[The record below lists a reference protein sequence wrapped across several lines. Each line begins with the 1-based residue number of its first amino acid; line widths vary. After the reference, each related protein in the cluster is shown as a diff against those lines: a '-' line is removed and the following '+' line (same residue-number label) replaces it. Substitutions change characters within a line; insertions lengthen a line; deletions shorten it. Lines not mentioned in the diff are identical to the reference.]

1 MHLYEPLQYW
11 DQKLFVII
19 NQDWASLHLDNIMHV
34 LSSKYTFIFYYIAA
48 ITWFIIRYKK
58 KFYIPLI
65 TALLA
70 FALADGIS
78 SKICKPYF
86 ERLRPSFETE
96 LNPRLPD
103 GPPGGKFG
111 FVSSHSANSF
121 AVYPLLLFLSF
132 TAGSRGKY
140 IMNKTTYYKWFGL
153 ILLVATAIAY
163 SRVYLG
169 VHYPGDVIG
178 GAILGFFIGG
188 SLKYVYQKFVWNKWI
203 VSDTI

>member
-1 MHLYEPLQYW
+1 MNLLEFLQYL
-11 DQKLFVII
+11 DEKLFKLI
-19 NQDWASLHLDNIMHV
+19 NQDWATVHLDGLMHI
-34 LSSKYTFIFYYIAA
+34 LSSKYTFIFYYVAA
-48 ITWFIIRYKK
+48 IIWFIVRYKK
-58 KFYIPLI
+58 KFYIPLF

-70 FALADGIS
+70 FALADSIS

-86 ERLRPSFETE
+86 ERLRPAFESE
-96 LNPRLPD
+96 LNTRLPD

-140 IMNKTTYYKWFGL
+140 IINKTTYYSWFGFVL
-153 ILLVATAIAY
+153 FVSASIAY

-169 VHYPGDVIG
+169 VHYLGDVLG
-178 GAILGFFIGG
+178 GAILGYIIGI
-188 SLKYVYQKFVWNKWI
+188 SLKYIYLKLVWNKWI
-203 VSDTI
+203 VTDTI